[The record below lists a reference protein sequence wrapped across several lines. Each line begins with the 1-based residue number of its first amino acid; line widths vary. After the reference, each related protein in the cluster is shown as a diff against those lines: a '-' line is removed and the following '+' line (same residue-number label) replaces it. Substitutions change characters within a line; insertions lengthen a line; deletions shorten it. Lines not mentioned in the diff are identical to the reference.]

1 MKFSWEIEFI
11 MIVQWL
17 DFPIRIP
24 LHRSQHSS
32 FCVPKNNFSPLV
44 TVYYNTLKMCLIL
57 ACLPKKL
64 THIS

>member
-11 MIVQWL
+11 MIVRWL
-17 DFPIRIP
+17 DFPIRIS

-44 TVYYNTLKMCLIL
+44 AVYYI
-57 ACLPKKL
+57 
-64 THIS
+64 IIQ